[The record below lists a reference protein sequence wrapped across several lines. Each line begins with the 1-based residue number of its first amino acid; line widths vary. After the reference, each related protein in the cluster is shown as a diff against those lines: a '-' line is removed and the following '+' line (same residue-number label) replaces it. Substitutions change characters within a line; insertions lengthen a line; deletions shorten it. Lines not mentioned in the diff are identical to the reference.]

1 MHRNVKKV
9 RHQVSKIAI
18 IGGHGKIALQLARI
32 LTGDGHSVSSFIRSP
47 DHTAD
52 VERTGASPVMADVER
67 MDVGAMAAAMAGQD
81 AVVWS
86 AGAGGG
92 DPERTYA
99 VDRDAAI
106 RSMDAAEQAG
116 VPRYV
121 MVSYFGASPQHGVDP
136 DNPFY
141 AYAESK
147 AAADAHLAATSLAW
161 TILGPGKL
169 TDGPATGLIEIGAD
183 SGEVT
188 RDDVAGVA
196 ATVLRMPESA
206 GKFLQFTGGD
216 TPIDRALADASR

>member
-32 LTGDGHSVSSFIRSP
+32 LTGDGHSVSSLIRNP

-161 TILGPGKL
+161 TILGPANSP
-169 TDGPATGLIEIGAD
+169 TDRPPG
-183 SGEVT
+183 
-188 RDDVAGVA
+188 
-196 ATVLRMPESA
+196 
-206 GKFLQFTGGD
+206 
-216 TPIDRALADASR
+216 